1 MKHLAQGLTHS
12 NGGSG
17 CYHCNKPHYYQ
28 VVAVSHF
35 PPWVGGAQGYPVT
48 QGTCLGREDA
58 LPCCSWELSHDW
70 GHEGWGGMEHLFLSP
85 WGRGLSEG
93 VVEGTGWEVQCF
105 GLLCLVDKGPQAPPL
120 ALETARSPGTQRW

>member
-70 GHEGWGGMEHLFLSP
+70 GHEGWGRMEHLFLSP
-85 WGRGLSEG
+85 WGEGLSEG
-93 VVEGTGWEVQCF
+93 LWKELGGRF
-105 GLLCLVDKGPQAPPL
+105 NALVYCA
-120 ALETARSPGTQRW
+120 W